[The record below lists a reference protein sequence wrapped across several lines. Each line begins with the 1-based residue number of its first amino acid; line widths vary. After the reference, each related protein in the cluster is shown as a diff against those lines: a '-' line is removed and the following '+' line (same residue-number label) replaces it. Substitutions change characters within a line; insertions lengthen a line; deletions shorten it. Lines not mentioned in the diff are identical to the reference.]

1 MTIDPKDQPFVPFT
15 TTATD
20 ATIPYTILIA
30 AVVDPTMKLDLPA
43 VAVHEVGAKRS
54 AAAKLHV
61 SWTSHSTG

>member
-1 MTIDPKDQPFVPFT
+1 MSSDPKNHSFVSFT
-15 TTATD
+15 TTSTD
-20 ATIPYTILIA
+20 ATIPYTILVA
-30 AVVDPTMKLDLPA
+30 AAVDPTMKLDLPA